1 MDRVVK
7 KDRIDSMFDRIK
19 ILTALLLENFSIEQ
33 FQEIMQE
40 RSSTVTL
47 LKREIENEKEQL
59 MRENKLYQLD
69 RKINTYLTEIKEMDA
84 KIVAL
89 IKSKMDDIRF
99 EMCSLTKRGSA
110 AMAYTSHKRT

>member
-40 RSSTVTL
+40 RSRTVTL
-47 LKREIENEKEQL
+47 LKSEIENEKELL
-59 MRENKLYQLD
+59 MRENKLYQFD
-69 RKINTYLTEIKEMDA
+69 RKVNAYLTEIKDMDA
-84 KIVAL
+84 KVVAL